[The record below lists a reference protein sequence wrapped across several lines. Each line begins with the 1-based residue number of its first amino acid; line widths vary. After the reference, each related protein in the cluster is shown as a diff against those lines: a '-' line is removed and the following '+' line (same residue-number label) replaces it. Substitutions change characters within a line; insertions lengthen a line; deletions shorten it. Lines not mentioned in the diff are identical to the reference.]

1 MTLAAAEVGAAA
13 PAATGGP
20 RERIQDLLAAV
31 SAVQKDPELQGADKE
46 PQRRE
51 RVRRIILEG
60 FDFAAMAPEVLG
72 QQWPK
77 LTPEQQ
83 KEFIAIFGQLFEAS
97 YNRLVLKFLG
107 EREAVFGQTS
117 VDSNSK
123 RARVQTSLRDK
134 RGDELPVE
142 YRLTGGAGRWEV
154 YDVVVDGVSLA
165 ENYRDQF
172 AKIIRTTSYE
182 ALLEKIKGKLKAHD
196 PQG

>member
-1 MTLAAAEVGAAA
+1 MAAEAGAAA
-13 PAATGGP
+13 PAAAGGP

-31 SAVQKDPELQGADKE
+31 SAVQKAPELQGADKE
-46 PQRRE
+46 AERRE

-72 QQWPK
+72 QYWPK

-83 KEFIAIFGQLFEAS
+83 KEFTDLFGQLFEAS

-117 VDSNSK
+117 IDSNSK
-123 RARVQTSLRDK
+123 RALVHTTLRDK
-134 RGDELPVE
+134 RGDELPVD
-142 YRLTGGAGRWEV
+142 YRLTGGAGRWQV

-165 ENYRDQF
+165 KNYRDQF
-172 AKIIRTTSYE
+172 GKIIRTTSYE
-182 ALLEKIKGKLKAHD
+182 ALLEKIKAKQKSND
-196 PQG
+196 